1 MRERMHYEL
10 ASGMAEI
17 MYTVFEANHQNGEAN
32 LDAMMMRLKDLS
44 AYSLTH
50 AEIMDQRE
58 GVELLAL
65 GMYFGMTSNRILRYK
80 NQSRLTQLSD
90 EAIAYTGQAEVIEDQ
105 VTQRKKEQAS
115 QIKNK
120 RPDFIQRKLL

>member
-1 MRERMHYEL
+1 MHYEL

-17 MYTVFEANHQNGEAN
+17 MYTVFEANHPDGETN

-65 GMYFGMTSNRILRYK
+65 GMFFGMTSNPILRYK

-105 VTQRKKEQAS
+105 VTQRKKEPAS